1 MSEISDIYAHYLE
14 HPSIQT
20 DSRKI
25 RPGDFFFALKGPNFD
40 GNAYAEKALAQG
52 AALAV
57 VDDWALSKRSEQFI
71 YVDDVLLCLQQL
83 ARYHRLQLNIPVIAI
98 TGSNGKTTTK
108 ELLHAVLAQ
117 KYRTS
122 ATIGNLNN
130 HIGVPLTLLK
140 IQKNTEIALVEMG
153 ANHQKEIAFYC
164 EIALPNYGLITNCGK
179 AHLEGFGGIE
189 GVRKGKGELYDFIRV
204 TGGSIFRNAD
214 LGYLAEMAHD
224 IPEQIIYGQANAQ
237 IIGKALHD
245 RQFLKVALL
254 SAGLETEIHTQ
265 LAGQYNLANVLAAV
279 AVGHHFKVP
288 VEDIRAA
295 IEAYLPDNSRSQ
307 WVEKGSNKII
317 LDAYNA
323 NPSSMKLAIENL
335 ANTEGENKWLLLGGM
350 KELGEYSLKEHQE
363 IVDLTECLGLSNVLF
378 CGPEFE
384 HARHGGHW
392 FDNAQSLLHWLQEHP
407 VRNALVLIK
416 GSRSTGMEAVLPA
429 FED

>member
-25 RPGDFFFALKGPNFD
+25 CPGDFFFALKGPNFD
-40 GNAYAEKALAQG
+40 GNTYAEKALAKG

-57 VDDWALSKRSEQFI
+57 VDDWAISKRSEQFI

-108 ELLHAVLAQ
+108 ELLHVVLAQ

-164 EIALPNYGLITNCGK
+164 EMALPNYGLITNCGK

-189 GVRKGKGELYDFIRV
+189 GVRKGKGELYDFIRA

-214 LGYLAEMAHD
+214 LDYLAEMAHD
-224 IPEQIIYGQANAQ
+224 IPEQMTYGQANAQ
-237 IIGKALHD
+237 IIGKALSDH
-245 RQFLKVALL
+245 QFLKVALL
-254 SAGLETEIHTQ
+254 SAGLEAEISTQ

-279 AVGHHFKVP
+279 AVGHHFNVP
-288 VEDIRAA
+288 IDDIRVA
-295 IEAYLPDNSRSQ
+295 IEAYQPDNSRSQ
-307 WVEKGSNKII
+307 WLEKGSNKII

-335 ANTEGENKWLLLGGM
+335 ANTEGDNKWLLLGGM
-350 KELGEYSLKEHQE
+350 KELGDYSLKEHQE
-363 IVDLTECLGLSNVLF
+363 IVDLTERLAFRNVLL

-384 HARHGGHW
+384 HTLHSGHW

-429 FED
+429 FEG